1 MPILETSKRLKK
13 ELTLFNISTIGIGA
27 TIASGFF
34 LLPGLAAAQAGP
46 AVILSYLIAAVPV
59 FPALFSKAELATA
72 MPRAGG
78 VYYFLDRSMGPLL
91 GTIGGVGTWLAIAL
105 KTAFALV
112 GMGAYISHFFPNMTM
127 LPLAVGFAVFF
138 GFLNLFGAKK
148 SGILQSLMVLGLLI
162 LLGGFIFTGMPELKP
177 QYFSGFF
184 DKGAEA
190 IFSTAGLVY
199 VSYMGLTKIA
209 SLSEEVQDPERNI
222 PWAMFLALG
231 TAILVYIFGT
241 LIMVGVVPAD
251 DLHHD
256 LTPVATAAKILV
268 GPWGAILM
276 SGAAILA
283 FFSVA
288 NAGILSASRY
298 PLAMSRDYLF
308 PGFFSKLSKQ
318 QTPKNS
324 IYVTVG
330 LVILFLVMFDP
341 TKIAKLAS
349 SFQLLLFALN
359 CLAVIVMRE
368 SRIASYDP
376 GYRSPLYPWMQI
388 FGIIFPLWLITEMG
402 ILPIFFTIGMIVVGS
417 AWYFYYAR
425 ERVVRD
431 GAIYHMFARW
441 GEHRFEGLDRELRSI
456 LKEKG
461 LREKDPFDVVI
472 ANASIIDITGKV
484 TFGEVVGRAAA
495 RLDKKFPGKGEM
507 LVVSFMEGTRV
518 GATPVSHGIALPHVR
533 LPDIDHPEMIMVRCQ
548 QGVSIEID
556 DEFLGEHSSPNPIH
570 AFFFL
575 VSPEEDPGQHLR
587 ILAQIAGHADDETF
601 LKRWLSAHNE
611 QEMKEILLRDDRFIS
626 LMLEPDSKAASLVG
640 YAIRD
645 LNLPPGS
652 LIAMIHRG
660 GEIIFPRGRTVL
672 REGDRMTIIGE
683 PKGIQELYERYF
695 RG

>member
-13 ELTLFNISTIGIGA
+13 ELNLFNISTIGIGA
-27 TIASGFF
+27 MIASGFF

-46 AVILSYLIAAVPV
+46 AVVLSYLIAALPV

-91 GTIGGVGTWLAIAL
+91 GTIGGIGTWLALAL
-105 KTAFALV
+105 KTAFAFV
-112 GMGAYISHFFPNMTM
+112 GMGAYISYFFPDISFM
-127 LPLAVGFAVFF
+127 PLAVGFAVFF

-148 SGILQSLMVLGLLI
+148 TGLIQSMMVLVLLTLI
-162 LLGGFIFTGMPELKP
+162 AGFIFTGLPELNP
-177 QYFSGFF
+177 HHFSGFF
-184 DKGAEA
+184 DKGADA

-199 VSYMGLTKIA
+199 VSYVGLTKIA
-209 SLSEEVQDPERNI
+209 SLSEEVQNPERNI
-222 PWAMFLALG
+222 PRAMFLALG
-231 TAILVYIFGT
+231 VAILIYTVGT
-241 LIMVGVVPAD
+241 LIMVGVVPAEV
-251 DLHHD
+251 LYHD
-256 LTPVATAAKILV
+256 LTPVATTAKILV
-268 GPWGAILM
+268 GPWGAVLM
-276 SGAAILA
+276 TIAAILA

-318 QTPKNS
+318 RTPKNS
-324 IYVTVG
+324 IVFTVG
-330 LVILFLVMFDP
+330 LVILFLVVFDP

-368 SRIASYDP
+368 SRIESYDP

-402 ILPIFFTIGMIVVGS
+402 ILPILFTIGMIAVGI

-425 ERVVRD
+425 DRVVRD

-441 GEHRFEGLDRELRSI
+441 GEYRFEGLDRELRSI

-472 ANASIIDITGKV
+472 ANANIIDINSAV
-484 TFGEVVGRAAA
+484 TFGEVVGKAAA
-495 RLDKKFPGKGEM
+495 RLDKKFPGKGEL

-518 GATPVSHGIALPHVR
+518 GATPVSNGIALPHVR
-533 LPDIDHPEMIMVRCQ
+533 LPDIDHPEMIMVRCH
-548 QGVSIEID
+548 QGVAIEID
-556 DEFLGEHSSPNPIH
+556 DEFLGEHATPNPIH

-575 VSPEEDPGQHLR
+575 VSPEADPGQHLR
-587 ILAQIAGHADDETF
+587 ILAQIAGHADDEKF
-601 LKRWLSAHNE
+601 MKRWLSARNE
-611 QEMKEILLRDDRFIS
+611 QEMKETLLRDDRYVS
-626 LMLEPDSKAASLVG
+626 LLLEPNSNAASLIG

-645 LNLPPGS
+645 LDLPPGS

-660 GEIIFPRGRTVL
+660 DEIIFPRGRTVL
-672 REGDRMTIIGE
+672 KESDRLTVIGE
-683 PKGIQELYERYF
+683 PKGIQELYERY
-695 RG
+695 GEG